1 MEVPRPIS
9 LAILI
14 SQIDRPS
21 MQISN
26 PPRGEPEGCRF
37 EPCRGHHTL
46 RAGRDGTQAK
56 PCGLSTAEVG
66 QTRPDQEAEHESVA
80 QGPASGGV
88 AALVRLASRKGQGQ
102 PCLATMDRATPLLR
116 DH

>member
-1 MEVPRPIS
+1 
-9 LAILI
+9 
-14 SQIDRPS
+14 
-21 MQISN
+21 
-26 PPRGEPEGCRF
+26 
-37 EPCRGHHTL
+37 
-46 RAGRDGTQAK
+46 
-56 PCGLSTAEVG
+56 LSTAEVG

-102 PCLATMDRATPLLR
+102 PCLAAMDRAMPLLR